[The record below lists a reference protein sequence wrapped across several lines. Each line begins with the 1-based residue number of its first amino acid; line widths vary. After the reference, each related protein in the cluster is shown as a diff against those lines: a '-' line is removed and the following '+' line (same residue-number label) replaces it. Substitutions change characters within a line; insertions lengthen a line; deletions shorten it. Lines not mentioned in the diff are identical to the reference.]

1 MNFNAKGIKLKR
13 LLFVQIGNWKRWYW
27 IRLRVYAKES
37 ITIQS
42 QGLYYY

>member
-1 MNFNAKGIKLKR
+1 
-13 LLFVQIGNWKRWYW
+13 
-27 IRLRVYAKES
+27 VYTKEN